1 MQECGIQ
8 VSKNKQIYGLFFIIG
23 ILDSPG
29 PPDISSFLNVGQLA
43 HWLISVDLPL
53 SRDLLRIL
61 YQRLFESS
69 LRSSSGLQQLQDM
82 VPILQK
88 QLSSQLLDVKTL
100 EPSVALLQ
108 VINKVMSMLPAVL
121 GHTCCVFYIS

>member
-23 ILDSPG
+23 ILDGPG

-69 LRSSSGLQQLQDM
+69 LHSSSALQQLQDM
-82 VPILQK
+82 VPKLQK
-88 QLSSQLLDVKTL
+88 QLSSQLLDLKTL

-121 GHTCCVFYIS
+121 GHTCCVFYMS